1 MSRSIY
7 RITLLPLLFLSL
19 FLSGCASNL
28 NQAPMD
34 PEEIDRLKGFNRGM
48 SSVNQQVDKWFLKP
62 VAKGYD
68 KATPKPVK
76 TGVGNFFANLS
87 EVSNVLN
94 DILQGKWNQAGTDG
108 SRFLINTTVGLFG
121 LFDVASASGI
131 EKSDGEDFA
140 QTLAV
145 WGVPAGSYIELPI
158 LGPRT
163 LRGLAAWPLN
173 WASDPVSYIDDD
185 GVSIGLNLLD
195 LVDTRADLL
204 ELEKLAS
211 GKDRYLFIRDA
222 YLQRRD
228 YLIRDGVVEDDF
240 GDEFDDE
247 DFGDD
252 DLDDLD
258 LGGAE
263 PEASAP

>member
-1 MSRSIY
+1 MHRSISHLV
-7 RITLLPLLFLSL
+7 LLPFLVLCL
-19 FLSGCASNL
+19 FLSGCASNA
-28 NQAPMD
+28 NRAPMD
-34 PEEIDRLKGFNRGM
+34 TEAIDRMQGFNRAM
-48 SSVNQQVDKWFLKP
+48 SSVNHRLDKWFLKP
-62 VAKGYD
+62 VAQGYD
-68 KATPKPVK
+68 KAPKPVK
-76 TGVGNFFANLS
+76 NGVGNFFGNLS

-94 DILQGKWNQAGTDG
+94 DVLQWKWKQAGNDG
-108 SRFLINTTVGLFG
+108 SRFLINSTLGLLG
-121 LFDVASASGI
+121 LFDIASASGI

-163 LRGLAAWPLN
+163 LRGLAAWPVS
-173 WASDPVSYIDDD
+173 WASDPLTYIEDD
-185 GVSIGLNLLD
+185 GARIGLNFLE
-195 LVDTRADLL
+195 LVDTRAGFL
-204 ELEKLAS
+204 ELEKLAT

-228 YLIRDGVVEDDF
+228 YLIRDGVVDDDF

-258 LGGAE
+258 
-263 PEASAP
+263 